1 MSNPIFED
9 FKINVRIKLSAL
21 WTGVMFCYIY
31 GDYFKLY
38 VPGKVQGLLNGEN
51 MLSSPLKL
59 FIAAFLLSMP
69 AMMIFLSIMM
79 KPKLCK
85 WLNIGVGA
93 FFTLFTLLVG
103 MASVSDWNTFYVCY
117 SFLESIIT
125 SVIIWHAWKWPKLK
139 TNLS

>member
-1 MSNPIFED
+1 MKNSSLEE
-9 FKINVRIKLSAL
+9 FKVNVRLKLSAL
-21 WTGVMFCYIY
+21 WAGVMFCYIY
-31 GDYFKLY
+31 GDYFGLY

-51 MLSSPLKL
+51 MLGSPMKL
-59 FIAAFLLSMP
+59 FIAAFLLALP
-69 AMMIFLSIMM
+69 ALMIFLTVLL

-103 MASVSDWNTFYVCY
+103 ISSISEWHGFYVFY

-125 SVIIWHAWKWPKLK
+125 SVIIGYAWNWPKLK
-139 TNLS
+139 VA

>member
-1 MSNPIFED
+1 MKKSGLEE
-9 FKINVRIKLSAL
+9 FKVNVRLKLSAL

-31 GDYFKLY
+31 GDYFGLY

-59 FIAAFLLSMP
+59 FIAAFLLALP
-69 AMMIFLSIMM
+69 ALMIFLTLML

-103 MASVSDWNTFYVCY
+103 ISSISEWHTFYVFY
-117 SFLESIIT
+117 SFLESTIT
-125 SVIIWHAWKWPKLK
+125 FVIVWNAWSWPELNHA
-139 TNLS
+139 